1 MYIFVITVNL
11 LEDDAPDVEVDLLLM
26 IAVDDDDDDDELLLT
41 AATLDA
47 GVTNGLALKFVLP
60 VLLAVPY
67 LA

>member
-26 IAVDDDDDDDELLLT
+26 IAVDDDDDELLLT